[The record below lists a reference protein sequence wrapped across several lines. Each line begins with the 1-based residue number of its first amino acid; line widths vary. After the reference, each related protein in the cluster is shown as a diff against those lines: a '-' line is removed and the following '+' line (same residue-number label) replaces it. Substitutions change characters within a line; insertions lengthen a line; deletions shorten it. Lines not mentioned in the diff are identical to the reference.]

1 MSLLT
6 KLGNMMKGGS
16 SSTASAPKS
25 ANRAKERLSVILA
38 SQRNS
43 SLLEGVNM
51 EALQKD
57 VLEVVRRHI
66 AGVAAHVQDENGI
79 KCGVKKEG
87 NVAFF
92 EMSVEIDAAASSSG
106 AGAGAGSGAR
116 QGNSQQKH
124 VNRSSI
130 THGNRGHRTVGV
142 SLNPR

>member
-106 AGAGAGSGAR
+106 AGAGSGAR

-124 VNRSSI
+124 ANRSSI
-130 THGNRGHRTVGV
+130 TQGNRGHRTVGV
-142 SLNPR
+142 SLNQR